1 MTLLIAPL
9 SILCDNVDPLIN
21 EERNQARGEGPNWR
35 IRLIERRGRQ
45 HLTGRRKNE
54 TEMMRETVGG
64 SRRMLSLLQAPREDA
79 AAAAVAISISIA
91 TRLDLRDPG
100 YGD

>member
-1 MTLLIAPL
+1 MIK
-9 SILCDNVDPLIN
+9 
-21 EERNQARGEGPNWR
+21 EEKDQARGECPNWR
-35 IRLIERRGRQ
+35 IRVRERRGKQ
-45 HLTGRRKNE
+45 HLTGRRKTE